1 MQPGC
6 GPMTDVS
13 LDTGFWNLLALL
25 LTLTALFGY
34 LNDRWLKQPAVTGIM
49 LLALLF
55 SLLLISLHHWGL
67 DLSKPAAAL
76 LAQVHFEQT
85 LLHGML
91 GYLLFA
97 GALQIDV
104 GRLRHSARVVLTL
117 ATAGTLLSTLLIG
130 TIAWGT
136 LRGIGLQLPMLACML
151 LGALISPT
159 DPVAVLAILKN
170 IGAPVNLEMQIAGE
184 SLFNDGIALTLFI
197 LFFTMTFTGTPV
209 TWESLSLVFCREVIG
224 GVLVGAAL
232 GRGAFELMRRAGD
245 LTVIILLSLAVA
257 SGGFALARQLGVS
270 APLAMVVA
278 GLIVGH
284 QGRRQEPPLAG
295 RSQLEL
301 FWQVVD
307 DILNAILFVLIGLEV
322 LVMPFRSTYFRAIL
336 ILIPVVLLARAVST
350 GLPWLL
356 LRRRHHFDDGALP
369 VLIWGGLRGA
379 LSVAMALSLPPGPV
393 RDVIVAITYG
403 IVVFS
408 ILVQGTTIRPLIAWR
423 TTAHRRYRP

>member
-1 MQPGC
+1 
-6 GPMTDVS
+6 MTPVNMDM
-13 LDTGFWNLLALL
+13 DFWNLLALL

-34 LNDRWLKQPAVTGIM
+34 LNDRWLKQPTVIGIM
-49 LLALLF
+49 LLAMLF
-55 SLLLISLHHWGL
+55 SLLLISLHRWGL
-67 DLSKPAAAL
+67 DLNKPAATL
-76 LAQVHFEQT
+76 LAQVHFGQT

-104 GRLRHSARVVLTL
+104 SRLKHSAWIVMTL
-117 ATAGTLLSTLLIG
+117 ATAGTLISTLLIG
-130 TIAWGT
+130 AIAYGT
-136 LRGIGLQLPMLACML
+136 LHEIGLQTPLMACML

-170 IGAPVNLEMQIAGE
+170 IGAPANLEMQIAGE
-184 SLFNDGIALTLFI
+184 SLFNDGIALALFI
-197 LFFTMTFTGTPV
+197 LFFRMTFDHATTS
-209 TWESLSLVFCREVIG
+209 WESLPLIFSREIVG
-224 GVLVGAAL
+224 GLMVGAAL
-232 GRGAFELMRRAGD
+232 GWSAFELMRRAKE
-245 LTVIILLSLAVA
+245 LTVMIMLSLAVA
-257 SGGFALARQLGVS
+257 SGGFVLARQLGVS

-284 QGRRQEPPLAG
+284 QGRRHALTLAG
-295 RSQLEL
+295 RDRLDL

-322 LVMPFRSTYFRAIL
+322 LVMPFRSAYFEAIL
-336 ILIPVVLLARAVST
+336 ILIPVVLLARGIST

-356 LRRRHHFDDGALP
+356 LRGRHDFDDGALP

-379 LSVAMALSLPPGPV
+379 LSVAMALSLPAGGI
-393 RDVIVAITYG
+393 RDAIVAITYG

-408 ILVQGTTIRPLIAWR
+408 ILVQGTTIRPLIAR
-423 TTAHRRYRP
+423 LALSPGS

>member
-1 MQPGC
+1 MLHGNPD
-6 GPMTDVS
+6 MD
-13 LDTGFWNLLALL
+13 FWNLLALL

-55 SLLLISLHHWGL
+55 SLLLISLHHWGV
-67 DLSKPAAAL
+67 DLSKPAATL
-76 LAQVHFEQT
+76 LAQVNFGQT

-104 GRLRHSARVVLTL
+104 SRLRDSAWIVMTL

-130 TIAWGT
+130 GIAYAMLQGS
-136 LRGIGLQLPMLACML
+136 GLQMPFMACML

-170 IGAPVNLEMQIAGE
+170 LGAPVNLEMQIAGE

-197 LFFTMTFTGTPV
+197 LFFTMTFDSSITA
-209 TWESLSLVFCREVIG
+209 WESLSLVFFREIIG
-224 GVLVGAAL
+224 GVLIGAAL
-232 GRGAFELMRRAGD
+232 GWGAFELMRRAGD
-245 LTVIILLSLAVA
+245 LTVVVLLSLAVA
-257 SGGFALARQLGVS
+257 SGGFALSRQLDVS

-284 QGRRQEPPLAG
+284 QGRRHAPPLAG
-295 RSQLEL
+295 RAQLDL

-322 LVMPFRSTYFRAIL
+322 LVMPFHSAYIRAIL
-336 ILIPVVLLARAVST
+336 VLIPVVLLARGVST

-379 LSVAMALSLPPGPV
+379 LSVAMALSLPAGAI
-393 RDVIVAITYG
+393 RDAVVAITYG

-408 ILVQGTTIRPLIAWR
+408 ILVQGTTMHLLIGR
-423 TTAHRRYRP
+423 LTTANPVRRP